1 MLKDEIFK
9 QKLEK
14 AGDDKDKIIEA
25 YKWYLEQWKDRSRM
39 MEGMLD
45 DTDRR
50 FDMDDYLAEEGWH
63 EPYNEE

>member
-1 MLKDEIFK
+1 
-9 QKLEK
+9 
-14 AGDDKDKIIEA
+14 
-25 YKWYLEQWKDRSRM
+25 M

-45 DTDRR
+45 DTDRS

>member
-9 QKLEK
+9 QKLED

-25 YKWYLEQWKDRSRM
+25 YKWYLEEWQTRSRM

-63 EPYNEE
+63 EPYIEE

>member
-9 QKLEK
+9 QKLED

-39 MEGMLD
+39 MEGLLD
-45 DTDRR
+45 DTECR
-50 FDMDDYLAEEGWH
+50 FAMDDYLVEEGWN
-63 EPYNEE
+63 EPYDEE